1 MVQMTTKTLL
11 PQRYPNRDFFIA
23 DILDASPR
31 DDIASMEN
39 PVFSL
44 SKNPDREIR
53 KYEHNGHTL
62 TVTPSVL
69 GRANIWDKDLL
80 IYCTS
85 QLISGINLGREP
97 SQTVRITGY
106 DLLTATNRHTGGK
119 DYDRLE
125 QAFERLSGT
134 RLKTNIETGDS
145 KDRQGFGLIDSW
157 KIIEHKGDDR
167 MSSIDVRLSDW
178 LYRAVLSKEVL
189 AISPDYFRLRGG
201 IERRVYE
208 LARKHCG
215 SQARWSIGIEL
226 LHKKAGSQSPVKRF
240 RHEIKRIANSEIMP
254 DYKLHVDSDKDQ
266 LVVYNRK
273 GRKAAKAQFD
283 DTMKTLFTPQQTN
296 KTSKTREKQLSFGL

>member
-1 MVQMTTKTLL
+1 MVQMATKTLL

-31 DDIASMEN
+31 DDMASMEN

-85 QLISGINLGREP
+85 QLIAGINLGREP

-134 RLKTNIETGDS
+134 RLRTNIETGNA

-157 KIIEHKGDDR
+157 KIIEQKNDDR
-167 MSSIDVRLSDW
+167 MSFIDVKLSDW

-189 AISPDYFRLRGG
+189 SISPDYFRLRGG

-215 SQARWSIGIEL
+215 SQARWCIGIKL
-226 LHKKAGSQSPVKRF
+226 LHKKTGSQSPVKRF
-240 RHEIKRIANSEIMP
+240 RYEIKRIASSEIMP
-254 DYKLHVDSDKDQ
+254 DYRLHFESDKDQ
-266 LVVYNRK
+266 LTVYNRK

-283 DTMKTLFTPQQTN
+283 DQMKKLFKPN
-296 KTSKTREKQLSFGL
+296 SKDAQRNLF